1 MSYSYNND
9 GGYGIPSYPYAETA
23 RQQRPML
30 APGQRRPH
38 PPQATAGS
46 GMAAGSPYGAR
57 PMRPHRPGE
66 SGTAPSSGGRHQVRP
81 RPPPPPPVIQDP
93 SASLYDGSEYDE
105 PDYYES
111 NQHWPIPQ
119 PRQQQQQ
126 QQQPPPS
133 SRGYPQRPQRPEY
146 RQPVPE
152 HARPR
157 VAPANRQYQ
166 QGPPAPPPAHHGP
179 GHWTGDGYSS
189 PSVAYSQPAQPQYT
203 QGAFTQAQ
211 KRPPL
216 GPPPSARRG
225 PSSYYPDVAPVH
237 PIVEE
242 SESMRGSMRTLSRD
256 RGPGGG
262 GHDSMKSYASSIPIG
277 VPDYYL
283 QDAGSRPSLPGV
295 ERPVSAVETGS
306 QYSHD
311 DSIYEPSPLSSHEE
325 ANSGN
330 NREQQ
335 PSPEPATLVRHA
347 SLGRKSKPI
356 LTTVTSSDKV
366 RRASEKG
373 DSAGLESLP
382 SQQRKMSASQNM
394 QDASAGA
401 PLAYK
406 QQGRSWDREDQEF
419 SDQARNDEGRNE
431 KAWEAGA
438 VPMVAGA
445 ALAQKKSL
453 DNLSQRTSSS
463 DALKHG
469 TGLLKPSSE
478 SKQAHKK
485 KSSTEKLGGILKK
498 TPSKELLGAGLG
510 KDPSLRSR
518 EPSPLSKEVGGG
530 TTTDDPRV
538 SDILAEV
545 EKGGAV
551 SGAEETPE
559 EPLKKPL
566 GGLSERAGRRR
577 PPRLDVDAV
586 RDAEARGSL
595 TSLPDLIQR
604 ATRLASNLDR
614 GRTASR
620 LGMQQ
625 FLEEAGDTEKGG
637 YDKRKSAGGISA
649 ILSSFPAPGRETP
662 VSRQA
667 DRGRAPTWGRGSTH
681 HSQQLG
687 SDSDGGDFGDRKG
700 KRRCCGMLLWLFL
713 LLLAFLL
720 LLIAAAVVV
729 PVVLIYLPSNED
741 DSSGTDAM
749 STTTKALSSCREQ
762 LTCQNGGTNVLTSSG
777 TCQCLCVNGYT
788 GQSCG
793 TEGSAGCTSMSVGSA
808 SDATVG
814 DAIPRL
820 LSGASNFSVPL
831 NSETILGLFSGSDL
845 SCNSENALVT
855 FNNQAGDK
863 RSVDEVSPPT
873 PTLQKRQASS
883 TTSATN
889 HAATSNGIVYET
901 GSPPGVSS
909 SASTSSSPSATA
921 SPSTSIKD
929 DSNTLDFARIAVLYV
944 LQAAGELNPA
954 VTAQRNLQSYFAD
967 GQTSSGKTI
976 DPSDVSLGDGYSCDL
991 TGRSISLKNGTT
1003 VGNSG
1008 GGESG

>member
-30 APGQRRPH
+30 APGQRRPP

-46 GMAAGSPYGAR
+46 GMAAGPPYGAR

-66 SGTAPSSGGRHQVRP
+66 SGNTPSSGGRHQVRP

-93 SASLYDGSEYDE
+93 SAGLYDGSDYDE

-119 PRQQQQQ
+119 PRQQQ
-126 QQQPPPS
+126 PS

-152 HARPR
+152 PARAR
-157 VAPANRQYQ
+157 VSPANRQYQ
-166 QGPPAPPPAHHGP
+166 QGPPAPPPVHHGS
-179 GHWTGDGYSS
+179 GHWTGDGYDS
-189 PSVAYSQPAQPQYT
+189 PSVAHSQPAHPQYT

-311 DSIYEPSPLSSHEE
+311 DSLYEPSPLSSREDAYVGE
-325 ANSGN
+325 D
-330 NREQQ
+330 REQQ
-335 PSPEPATLVRHA
+335 HSPEPATLVRHA

-366 RRASEKG
+366 KRASEKG
-373 DSAGLESLP
+373 DGAGLESLP
-382 SQQRKMSASQNM
+382 SQQRKTGMSQNV

-401 PLAYK
+401 PPAYE
-406 QQGRSWDREDQEF
+406 QQGRSWDREDEGF
-419 SDQARNDEGRNE
+419 DDEARGNYGRNE

-469 TGLLKPSSE
+469 TGLLNPSSE

-485 KSSTEKLGGILKK
+485 KSPTEKLGGILKK
-498 TPSKELLGAGLG
+498 TPSKELLGASLG

-530 TTTDDPRV
+530 TPTDDPRV
-538 SDILAEV
+538 SDIFAEL
-545 EKGGAV
+545 EKGGAI

-662 VSRQA
+662 ASRQG
-667 DRGRAPTWGRGSTH
+667 DRGRAPTWGRGSTR

-687 SDSDGGDFGDRKG
+687 SNSDGGDFGDRKG
-700 KRRCCGMLLWLFL
+700 KRRCCGMPLWLFL
-713 LLLAFLL
+713 LLLGFLL

-729 PVVLIYLPSNED
+729 PVVLIYLPSNEN
-741 DSSGTDAM
+741 DSSSTDTR
-749 STTTKALSSCREQ
+749 STTSRALSSCREQ
-762 LTCQNGGTNVLTSSG
+762 LACQNGGTNVLTSSG

-820 LSGASNFSVPL
+820 LNGASNFSVPL

-855 FNNQAGDK
+855 FNNHAGGR

-873 PTLQKRQASS
+873 PTLYRRQASS

-909 SASTSSSPSATA
+909 STSASSSPSATV
-921 SPSTSIKD
+921 SPSSSIKD
-929 DSNTLDFARIAVLYV
+929 DSTTLDFARIAVLYV

-967 GQTSSGKTI
+967 GRTSSGKTI
-976 DPSDVSLGDGYSCDL
+976 DPSDVNLGGGYSCDL

-1008 GGESG
+1008 GGGGSG

>member
-9 GGYGIPSYPYAETA
+9 GGYGTPSYPYAETA

-46 GMAAGSPYGAR
+46 GMAAGAPHGAR

-66 SGTAPSSGGRHQVRP
+66 SGNTPSSGGRHHVRP
-81 RPPPPPPVIQDP
+81 RPPPPPPVIQNP
-93 SASLYDGSEYDE
+93 PANLYDGSEYDE

-111 NQHWPIPQ
+111 NQHWPFPQ
-119 PRQQQQQ
+119 PQQQQQ
-126 QQQPPPS
+126 SP
-133 SRGYPQRPQRPEY
+133 RGYPQRHQRPEY

-152 HARPR
+152 PARPR
-157 VAPANRQYQ
+157 VAPANRQYP
-166 QGPPAPPPAHHGP
+166 QGPPAPPPAHHGS

-189 PSVAYSQPAQPQYT
+189 PSVAYSQPAQPQYS

-311 DSIYEPSPLSSHEE
+311 DSLYEPSPLSSHEE
-325 ANSGN
+325 TNPEN

-347 SLGRKSKPI
+347 SLGRKSKPV

-373 DSAGLESLP
+373 DGIGLESLP
-382 SQQRKMSASQNM
+382 SQQRKMSASQNQ
-394 QDASAGA
+394 QDVAAGA
-401 PLAYK
+401 PPAYE
-406 QQGRSWDREDQEF
+406 QQGRSWDREDEEF
-419 SDQARNDEGRNE
+419 SEEARNDEGRNE

-438 VPMVAGA
+438 APMVAGA

-469 TGLLKPSSE
+469 SGLLNPSSE

-498 TPSKELLGAGLG
+498 TSSKELLGAGLG
-510 KDPSLRSR
+510 KNPSLRSR

-530 TTTDDPRV
+530 TTTDDPRI
-538 SDILAEV
+538 SDILVEL
-545 EKGGAV
+545 EKGGAI
-551 SGAEETPE
+551 SGAEDTSE

-662 VSRQA
+662 ISRQG
-667 DRGRAPTWGRGSTH
+667 DRGRAPTWGRGSTR

-687 SDSDGGDFGDRKG
+687 SNSDGGDFGDRRG
-700 KRRCCGMLLWLFL
+700 KRRCCGMPLWLFL
-713 LLLAFLL
+713 LLLGFLL

-729 PVVLIYLPSNED
+729 PVVLVYLPSNED
-741 DSSGTDAM
+741 DSGADTM
-749 STTTKALSSCREQ
+749 NTTAKALSSCREQ

-831 NSETILGLFSGSDL
+831 DSETILGLFSGSDL

-855 FNNQAGDK
+855 LNNHAGAK
-863 RSVDEVSPPT
+863 RSVDKVSPPP
-873 PTLQKRQASS
+873 PTLYRRQASS

-909 SASTSSSPSATA
+909 SASASSSPTTSATPSTSA
-921 SPSTSIKD
+921 SPSSSIQD
-929 DSNTLDFARIAVLYV
+929 DSTTLDFARIAVLYV

-954 VTAQRNLQSYFAD
+954 VTAQRNLQSYFED
-967 GQTSSGKTI
+967 GRTSSGRTI
-976 DPSDVSLGDGYSCDL
+976 DPSNVSLGGGYSCDL
-991 TGRSISLKNGTT
+991 TGHSISLKNGTT

-1008 GGESG
+1008 GGGEGG

>member
-30 APGQRRPH
+30 APGQRRPP

-46 GMAAGSPYGAR
+46 GMAAGPPYGAR

-66 SGTAPSSGGRHQVRP
+66 SGNTPSSGGRHQVRP

-93 SASLYDGSEYDE
+93 SAGLYDGSDYDE

-119 PRQQQQQ
+119 PRQPQ
-126 QQQPPPS
+126 PS

-152 HARPR
+152 SARAR
-157 VAPANRQYQ
+157 VSPANRQYQ
-166 QGPPAPPPAHHGP
+166 RGPPAPPPVHHGS

-189 PSVAYSQPAQPQYT
+189 PSVAHSQPAQPQYT

-311 DSIYEPSPLSSHEE
+311 DSLYEPSPLSSREE
-325 ANSGN
+325 ANVGN
-330 NREQQ
+330 DREQQ
-335 PSPEPATLVRHA
+335 HSPEPPTLIRHA

-366 RRASEKG
+366 KRASEKG
-373 DSAGLESLP
+373 DGAGLESLP
-382 SQQRKMSASQNM
+382 SQQRKISASQNV
-394 QDASAGA
+394 QDASVGA
-401 PLAYK
+401 PPAYE
-406 QQGRSWDREDQEF
+406 QQGRSWDREDEGF
-419 SDQARNDEGRNE
+419 HEEARDDYGRNE

-469 TGLLKPSSE
+469 TGLLNPSSD

-510 KDPSLRSR
+510 KDHSLRSR

-530 TTTDDPRV
+530 NPTDDPRV
-538 SDILAEV
+538 SDIFAEL
-545 EKGGAV
+545 EKGGAI

-566 GGLSERAGRRR
+566 GGLSERAARRR

-662 VSRQA
+662 ASRQG
-667 DRGRAPTWGRGSTH
+667 DRGRAPTWGRGSTR

-687 SDSDGGDFGDRKG
+687 SNSDGGDFGDRKG
-700 KRRCCGMLLWLFL
+700 KRRCCGLPLWLFL
-713 LLLAFLL
+713 LLLGFLL

-741 DSSGTDAM
+741 DSSSTDTR
-749 STTTKALSSCREQ
+749 STTSRALSSCREQ
-762 LTCQNGGTNVLTSSG
+762 LACQNGGTNVLTSSG

-793 TEGSAGCTSMSVGSA
+793 TEGSAGCTSISVGST

-820 LSGASNFSVPL
+820 LNGASNFSVQL

-855 FNNQAGDK
+855 FNNHAGGK

-873 PTLQKRQASS
+873 PTLYRRQASS

-909 SASTSSSPSATA
+909 SATASSSPSATA
-921 SPSTSIKD
+921 SPSSSIKD
-929 DSNTLDFARIAVLYV
+929 DSTTLDFARIAVLYV

-967 GQTSSGKTI
+967 GRTSSGKTI
-976 DPSDVSLGDGYSCDL
+976 DPSDVNLEGGYSCDL
-991 TGRSISLKNGTT
+991 KGRSISLKNGTT

-1008 GGESG
+1008 GGGGSG